1 MNRRGTKPRQVNKG
15 ITMLKIVLILW
26 CVVLA
31 GCQMQPMPAA
41 APVQPVTAGPDP
53 LATLNSRFDD
63 NDTRFDQL
71 EQRITLVQEQIMR
84 IQQQSQALDQRSQQE
99 LLALQRLQLSL
110 SQLLTDQT
118 ASEADPLA
126 ELGYRLEQSLT
137 ELEQIK
143 STLSAQGAAVPA
155 ETGFRMVSAYS
166 AKKDWILFRY
176 EESSGQTWRVLNG
189 KWVEVADRTPPPTSR
204 YDVVLQAAA
213 GDIKGYVAA
222 RIDRLTG
229 QSWWL
234 NDTRWESF

>member
-1 MNRRGTKPRQVNKG
+1 
-15 ITMLKIVLILW
+15 MLKIFLLLW
-26 CVVLA
+26 VVVLA
-31 GCQMQPMPAA
+31 GCQTQPVPVA
-41 APVQPVTAGPDP
+41 APVQPAVAAPDP
-53 LATLNSRFDD
+53 LDTLNSRFDD

-110 SQLLTDQT
+110 SQLLPAKT
-118 ASEADPLA
+118 AAETDPLA

-143 STLSAQGAAVPA
+143 STLAANSSPVQSEA
-155 ETGFRMVSAYS
+155 GYRIVSAYS

-189 KWVEVADRTPPPTSR
+189 KWVEVVDRTPPPLSR
-204 YDVVLQAAA
+204 YEVVLQAAA